1 MDFIIN
7 YWYVIVGILAVL
19 VVAVFAIYHFFG
31 LPTEKQLVKIKE
43 WLKYAVALAEQELGG
58 GTGQLK
64 LRFVYDLFMD
74 KFPSVAKIISFELFS
89 KWVDEALI
97 WLEKQ
102 LETNEEIKAFI
113 EGD

>member
-1 MDFIIN
+1 MWSKIPQEERAKMDFIIN

-58 GTGQLK
+58 GTGQLMTQR
-64 LRFVYDLFMD
+64 LVL
-74 KFPSVAKIISFELFS
+74 L
-89 KWVDEALI
+89 
-97 WLEKQ
+97 
-102 LETNEEIKAFI
+102 
-113 EGD
+113 